1 MLEKFEEDLVKND
14 KGRKENRRG
23 ILTICRMQGSIAQ
36 TYFMMDQMQYNVA
49 RKIYYGL
56 TNAGDDNI
64 DHSKNDTQENKDQTR
79 IYTRQTMVDG
89 IGPEQNILES
99 KYKKN
104 KPEDGVI
111 FEKNESEE
119 EEDDSQH
126 AH

>member
-1 MLEKFEEDLVKND
+1 MLEKFEEDLLKND

-36 TYFMMDQMQYNVA
+36 TYFMMDQMQYDVA

-64 DHSKNDTQENKDQTR
+64 ENSKGEKEKRDQTR

-104 KPEDGVI
+104 KPADGGVI
-111 FEKNESEE
+111 FEKGEE
-119 EEDDSQH
+119 EEDDDSQH